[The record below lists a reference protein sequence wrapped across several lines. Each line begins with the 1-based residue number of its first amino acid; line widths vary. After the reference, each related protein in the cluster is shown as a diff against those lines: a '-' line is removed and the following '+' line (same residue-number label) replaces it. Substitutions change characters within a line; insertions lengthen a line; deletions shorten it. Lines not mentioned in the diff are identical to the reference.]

1 MTEAAPAI
9 TGDSF
14 FSCFQRDDLWEAL
27 AQHPATWTHVAD
39 TGFRAAIERLRQ
51 GGATQAMASEAM
63 KDPRV
68 MQAVAALQGW
78 GLDVTEADIK
88 HAESVGDVK
97 KRDAVQMIDLQV
109 AHAHS
114 TVEAAKAAGNELFKA
129 QQFSKAL
136 ACYMRAL
143 ELLRREAAGEAGGEA
158 GGEATLASTVAS
170 TLSSNAA
177 AALLKLE
184 RPKEALRYP
193 NPNPDPDPDPD
204 PSPSPSPSPNPNP
217 VAAAWAMAAVARCS
231 RSAVSGGRMSADDAP
246 ANASGAPSTR
256 SVQPRWASVCA
267 FADVMSV
274 TMARTCTADGSMSSA
289 EMSSKPSWPSAEVTA
304 RVETA
309 GAPAAGSGKAAA
321 YEAMSVGATPANDC
335 GATDRKT
342 SASAP
347 KTACPRRQ
355 ESTRCRPPRAFE
367 SAVGTTISAIAAEPF

>member
-1 MTEAAPAI
+1 MGQSAAEKTRGSGCFVPSDLLPRRRASEEHASRRRVLDMTEAAPAI

-184 RPKEALRYP
+184 RPKEALRNP
-193 NPNPDPDPDPD
+193 NPNPDPDPDPY
-204 PSPSPSPSPNPNP
+204 PSPSPSPNPNP
-217 VAAAWAMAAVARCS
+217 NPNQALAACDEAI
-231 RSAVSGGRMSADDAP
+231 RSAPPGSDLRKVYFRKAQVLERPEDQTLALSP
-246 ANASGAPSTR
+246 
-256 SVQPRWASVCA
+256 WA
-267 FADVMSV
+267 
-274 TMARTCTADGSMSSA
+274 
-289 EMSSKPSWPSAEVTA
+289 WPS
-304 RVETA
+304 
-309 GAPAAGSGKAAA
+309 P
-321 YEAMSVGATPANDC
+321 
-335 GATDRKT
+335 
-342 SASAP
+342 
-347 KTACPRRQ
+347 
-355 ESTRCRPPRAFE
+355 
-367 SAVGTTISAIAAEPF
+367 

>member
-1 MTEAAPAI
+1 MCIRGAPLGLGQERFESSLAFAADPDLLPRRRRARRGHVPRRVRNMTEAAPAI

-184 RPKEALRYP
+184 RPKEALR
-193 NPNPDPDPDPD
+193 NPNPDPNPDPD

-217 VAAAWAMAAVARCS
+217 HQALAACDEAI
-231 RSAVSGGRMSADDAP
+231 RSAPPGSDLRKVYFRKAQVLERPEEQTLALSP
-246 ANASGAPSTR
+246 
-256 SVQPRWASVCA
+256 WA
-267 FADVMSV
+267 
-274 TMARTCTADGSMSSA
+274 
-289 EMSSKPSWPSAEVTA
+289 WPS
-304 RVETA
+304 
-309 GAPAAGSGKAAA
+309 P
-321 YEAMSVGATPANDC
+321 
-335 GATDRKT
+335 
-342 SASAP
+342 
-347 KTACPRRQ
+347 
-355 ESTRCRPPRAFE
+355 
-367 SAVGTTISAIAAEPF
+367 

>member
-1 MTEAAPAI
+1 MCIRGAPLGLGQERFESPLACTRTLGFCSPVAGRASERARPASRAHMTEAAPAI

-143 ELLRREAAGEAGGEA
+143 ELLRREAAGEAAGEA

-184 RPKEALRYP
+184 RPKEALRNP
-193 NPNPDPDPDPD
+193 NPNPNPNPDPD
-204 PSPSPSPSPNPNP
+204 PSPSPSPNPNPNP
-217 VAAAWAMAAVARCS
+217 HPTQGE
-231 RSAVSGGRMSADDAP
+231 GGRRCGAAP
-246 ANASGAPSTR
+246 RGGHAGLLSPGA
-256 SVQPRWASVCA
+256 RWHVHGA
-267 FADVMSV
+267 
-274 TMARTCTADGSMSSA
+274 CTARA
-289 EMSSKPSWPSAEVTA
+289 WTVALFELLC
-304 RVETA
+304 RV
-309 GAPAAGSGKAAA
+309 
-321 YEAMSVGATPANDC
+321 
-335 GATDRKT
+335 
-342 SASAP
+342 
-347 KTACPRRQ
+347 RR
-355 ESTRCRPPRAFE
+355 R
-367 SAVGTTISAIAAEPF
+367 

>member
-97 KRDAVQMIDLQV
+97 KRDAVQMIDLQM

-184 RPKEALRYP
+184 RPKEALRNP
-193 NPNPDPDPDPD
+193 NPNPNPDPD
-204 PSPSPSPSPNPNP
+204 PSPSPSPSPNPNQAL
-217 VAAAWAMAAVARCS
+217 AACDEAI
-231 RSAVSGGRMSADDAP
+231 RSAPPGSDLRKVYFRKAQVLERPEDQTLALSP
-246 ANASGAPSTR
+246 
-256 SVQPRWASVCA
+256 WA
-267 FADVMSV
+267 
-274 TMARTCTADGSMSSA
+274 
-289 EMSSKPSWPSAEVTA
+289 WPS
-304 RVETA
+304 
-309 GAPAAGSGKAAA
+309 P
-321 YEAMSVGATPANDC
+321 
-335 GATDRKT
+335 
-342 SASAP
+342 
-347 KTACPRRQ
+347 
-355 ESTRCRPPRAFE
+355 
-367 SAVGTTISAIAAEPF
+367 

>member
-1 MTEAAPAI
+1 MLPPYPQHACTYGEGGQGGEGAEAREVFLDLLPRRRASRGSRPASRAHMTEAAPAI

-143 ELLRREAAGEAGGEA
+143 ELLRREAAGEAAGEAGGQA

-184 RPKEALRYP
+184 RPKEALRNP
-193 NPNPDPDPDPD
+193 NPDPNPDPDPDPD
-204 PSPSPSPSPNPNP
+204 PSPSPSPNPNQ
-217 VAAAWAMAAVARCS
+217 ALFL
-231 RSAVSGGRMSADDAP
+231 
-246 ANASGAPSTR
+246 STCN
-256 SVQPRWASVCA
+256 SVRDEALCA
-267 FADVMSV
+267 
-274 TMARTCTADGSMSSA
+274 
-289 EMSSKPSWPSAEVTA
+289 
-304 RVETA
+304 
-309 GAPAAGSGKAAA
+309 
-321 YEAMSVGATPANDC
+321 
-335 GATDRKT
+335 
-342 SASAP
+342 
-347 KTACPRRQ
+347 
-355 ESTRCRPPRAFE
+355 
-367 SAVGTTISAIAAEPF
+367 I

>member
-1 MTEAAPAI
+1 MNEAAPAI

-184 RPKEALRYP
+184 RPKEALRNP
-193 NPNPDPDPDPD
+193 NPNPNPDPD
-204 PSPSPSPSPNPNP
+204 PSPSPSPSPNPNQAL
-217 VAAAWAMAAVARCS
+217 AACDEAI
-231 RSAVSGGRMSADDAP
+231 RSAPPGSDLRKVYFRKAQVLERPEDQTLALSP
-246 ANASGAPSTR
+246 
-256 SVQPRWASVCA
+256 WA
-267 FADVMSV
+267 
-274 TMARTCTADGSMSSA
+274 
-289 EMSSKPSWPSAEVTA
+289 WPS
-304 RVETA
+304 
-309 GAPAAGSGKAAA
+309 P
-321 YEAMSVGATPANDC
+321 
-335 GATDRKT
+335 
-342 SASAP
+342 
-347 KTACPRRQ
+347 
-355 ESTRCRPPRAFE
+355 
-367 SAVGTTISAIAAEPF
+367 